1 MKEEKNRPENNEKEE
16 NENNNSETRSII
28 NRFGIKT
35 ATTTT
40 AREPINIAKIKEIEN
55 ELKQGEAIQITNI
68 QEFAAYIGVNAT
80 DAITIRNKIYREYQ
94 KGNIDLKPVMRDRFL
109 YLVKK

>member
-1 MKEEKNRPENNEKEE
+1 MKEEKYRPENNEKEE

-28 NRFGIKT
+28 SKFGIKT

-40 AREPINIAKIKEIEN
+40 AREPINIAKIKEIEK
-55 ELKQGEAIQITNI
+55 ELKEGEAIQITNI
-68 QEFAAYIGVNAT
+68 QEFAAYIGVNAM
-80 DAITIRNKIYREYQ
+80 DAVSLRNKIYREYQ
-94 KGNIDLKPVMRDRFL
+94 KGNTNLKPIMRDRFL